1 MFLGCP
7 EAEGCAGLGWASR
20 VAAAAAWT
28 GVAISVLIR
37 ARGASRG
44 TGEESILPQLRPWL
58 RVWVRM
64 RVWVQLRVWQA
75 HSDRGHQP
83 PDLQARDPGGWQ
95 WGSGLSLRKAE
106 LQFESKGRRALWE
119 GRLAVSFQSGPG
131 LRKRPPCW
139 GHLWCMVHTSQCQAH
154 LELSQTRPASH
165 VLP

>member
-58 RVWVRM
+58 WV

-75 HSDRGHQP
+75 HTVTGVTSPQICKP
-83 PDLQARDPGGWQ
+83 ETLEA
-95 WGSGLSLRKAE
+95 GSG
-106 LQFESKGRRALWE
+106 
-119 GRLAVSFQSGPG
+119 VP
-131 LRKRPPCW
+131 
-139 GHLWCMVHTSQCQAH
+139 V
-154 LELSQTRPASH
+154 
-165 VLP
+165 